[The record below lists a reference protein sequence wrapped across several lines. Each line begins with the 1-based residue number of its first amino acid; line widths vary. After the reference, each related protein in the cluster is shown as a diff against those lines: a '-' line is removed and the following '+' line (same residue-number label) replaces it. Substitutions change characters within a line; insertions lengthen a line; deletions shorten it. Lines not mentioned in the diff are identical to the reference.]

1 MQGFFCHVYII
12 LPEILTQ
19 RLKNRSIYTPLHI
32 MNKST
37 IIVGEVHEEG
47 FMIACSNPLCN
58 IE

>member
-1 MQGFFCHVYII
+1 MQGFFYHVYII

-19 RLKNRSIYTPLHI
+19 RLKTEVHLFI